1 MKFLCTVQIVLILC
15 SSVTAQ
21 TNNKI
26 AFLADVHLQDLYGT
40 FKDNAYK
47 GITNPKDGKYT
58 LLRTMNAQLH
68 STRVFN
74 ENYFAF
80 IATLDD
86 IAKRGIKIVAL
97 PGDYTDDGQPI
108 HLKGLQLIL
117 KEYNSKYGIRFFIT
131 TGNHDPV
138 TPWNSPAGKNDF
150 LGKDGKPQP
159 IFSNASLYKQKD
171 SVALPVI
178 ITEDIATMGYDAI
191 SEYLKDFGFY
201 PNPNILYWATPFS
214 SYTYE
219 HYSYS
224 KALKESAYDTRSYT
238 VKDSYTIP
246 DASYVTEPVK
256 GIWLLAL
263 DGNVY
268 IPKKT
273 SDGNVS
279 NPANY
284 SGASVGYNNVLSN
297 KQHLINWV
305 KKVSEEAKRLDKI
318 LIAFSHYPMVEFNDN
333 ASDDIENLLGKG
345 KWQLERVPTE
355 GVAEAFANAG
365 IRLHFAGH
373 MHINDTGIYKTQ
385 QGNTL
390 INIQSPSLAAYI
402 PAYKVLTIHN
412 NENMEV
418 ETVAINDVP
427 KFNSLFKLYETEY
440 NYLEQT
446 GSKEIWNKEILT
458 TKSYHDFM
466 LFHLKELVRLRFI
479 PQEWPKTFTDKF
491 AVMNGYQILEIFAG
505 RDANSLLKKSGIT
518 KAAMLQWNGFDWIF
532 DLYKLQSADCL
543 ALNDIGNKRL
553 KQYNLIIAQTEKN
566 NAKTTDD
573 FTNSCSLFFKIFNKL
588 QKGDPAGNFNINLK
602 TGIITKK

>member
-1 MKFLCTVQIVLILC
+1 MKFLYTLQILILF
-15 SSVTAQ
+15 SSPLVAQ
-21 TNNKI
+21 TNNQI

-40 FKDNAYK
+40 FKDNDYK
-47 GITNPKDGKYT
+47 GIINPKDGKYT

-80 IATLDD
+80 IAALDD

-108 HLKGLQLIL
+108 HLRGLQHIL
-117 KEYNSKYGIRFFIT
+117 NEYTNKYGIQFFIT

-138 TPWNSPAGKNDF
+138 TPWNGPAGKNDF
-150 LGKDGKPQP
+150 LGKSGKPQP
-159 IFSNASLYKQKD
+159 IFSNTSLYKQED
-171 SVALPVI
+171 SAALSVI
-178 ITEDIATMGYDAI
+178 ISEDITTMGYDGI

-201 PNPNILYWATPFS
+201 PNPNMLYWATPFS

-219 HYSYS
+219 NYSYS
-224 KALKESAYDTRSYT
+224 NALKESAYNTRNYT
-238 VKDSYTIP
+238 VKDNYIIP

-256 GIWLLAL
+256 GIWLLAI

-268 IPKKT
+268 LPKKT
-273 SDGNVS
+273 SDGNVV

-284 SGASVGYNNVLSN
+284 SGASVGYNNVLTN
-297 KQHLINWV
+297 KQHLISWV

-318 LIAFSHYPMVEFNDN
+318 LIAFSHYPMVEYNDG
-333 ASDDIENLLGKG
+333 ASEDIEHLLGKG
-345 KWQLERVPTE
+345 KWQMERVPTE
-355 GVAEAFANAG
+355 DVAEAFVNAG

-402 PAYKVLTIHN
+402 PAYKVLIIHN
-412 NENMEV
+412 DESVEV
-418 ETVAINDVP
+418 ETVVINDVP

-440 NYLEQT
+440 NYLKQT
-446 GSKEIWNKEILT
+446 GSKEIWNKEILE

-479 PQEWPKTFTDKF
+479 PQEWPKAFIDKF
-491 AVMNGYQILEIFAG
+491 AGMNGYRILEIFAG
-505 RDANSLLKKSGIT
+505 RNTNSLLKKSGIT
-518 KAAMLQWNGFDWIF
+518 KAEMLKWNGFDWIF

-543 ALNDIGNKRL
+543 ALDDIGYKRL
-553 KQYNLIIAQTEKN
+553 KQYNLIITQAEKN
-566 NAKTTDD
+566 NAKTSDD
-573 FTNSCSLFFKIFNKL
+573 FTNSCSLFFKIFSKL
-588 QKGDPAGNFNINLK
+588 QKGDPAGNFKIDLK
-602 TGIITKK
+602 KGIITKK